1 MARSSKFYHPFKV
14 VGRVKEAS
22 TLLAL
27 QSTKQICQMLSHRRL
42 LGGEEGP
49 ASWPSPAAALTRRG
63 KRQAWPMQLQP
74 NSPQFKETPRE
85 VLLALCDAAEWT
97 DPLQAAPFSKQQ
109 KALPWHHHP
118 CHTEPQWSF
127 PALGK
132 GTKAWPLQD
141 HTCISTLL
149 RSNPCI
155 LFLYLQS
162 TAHVIHCDILQTLLV
177 ARLRV
182 TAKEK

>member
-49 ASWPSPAAALTRRG
+49 ASRPSPAAALTRRG
-63 KRQAWPMQLQP
+63 KRQAWPTQLQP
-74 NSPQFKETPRE
+74 NSLQFKETPRE

-97 DPLQAAPFSKQQ
+97 DLLQAAPEGS
-109 KALPWHHHP
+109 ALAPPSLPHRAPVELSCSGQRHQSMAAP
-118 CHTEPQWSF
+118 EPHVHLNSPSVQPVYFISL
-127 PALGK
+127 PA
-132 GTKAWPLQD
+132 
-141 HTCISTLL
+141 IYSSRYTL
-149 RSNPCI
+149 
-155 LFLYLQS
+155 
-162 TAHVIHCDILQTLLV
+162 
-177 ARLRV
+177 
-182 TAKEK
+182 

>member
-27 QSTKQICQMLSHRRL
+27 QSTKQICQMLSHRGL

-49 ASWPSPAAALTRRG
+49 ASRPSPAAALTRRG

-74 NSPQFKETPRE
+74 NSLQFKETPRE

-97 DPLQAAPFSKQQ
+97 DPLHVPPFSRQQ

-118 CHTEPQWSF
+118 RHTEPQWSF

-132 GTKAWPLQD
+132 GTKAWPLQN
-141 HTCISTLL
+141 HTSISTFL
-149 RSNPCI
+149 RSNPCFYFSTCN
-155 LFLYLQS
+155 LQLTLY
-162 TAHVIHCDILQTLLV
+162 TVTYC
-177 ARLRV
+177 RLCWLPV
-182 TAKEK
+182 FG

>member
-63 KRQAWPMQLQP
+63 KRQAWPVQLQP

-97 DPLQAAPFSKQQ
+97 DPCFRPPLQQGAEVAPSLAPPSPPHRAPVELSCSGQRHQSMAAPGPHVHLNPPSVQPVCFIS
-109 KALPWHHHP
+109 LPAIY
-118 CHTEPQWSF
+118 S
-127 PALGK
+127 
-132 GTKAWPLQD
+132 
-141 HTCISTLL
+141 SRYTL
-149 RSNPCI
+149 
-155 LFLYLQS
+155 
-162 TAHVIHCDILQTLLV
+162 
-177 ARLRV
+177 
-182 TAKEK
+182 